1 MPVILDRGG
10 TCLWRHVA
18 SLDCGN
24 HRRFCTLI
32 STAEVAVIVAI
43 WATLYA
49 QPTPAGRRFRPP
61 PWTER
66 PVQQLDQ
73 AWLSMLDPTS
83 YRQFP
88 VIITFVLRGAGRL
101 DVPTSVFDNSTP
113 ITVSVTGAEIR
124 RVLQVGTRRGGGLAP
139 PSEVRDNK
147 LEIGPGL
154 IGKNQI
160 LTYTLA
166 GVDLTGTIPPGR
178 VPATLTNA
186 LIDTKLRTYRR
197 DALIRRGVVGAIIV
211 VLFVAGFW
219 LDRISSHRTQ
229 NLISFAAVGVSLL
242 GTLVGALVARPRR
255 PKPLQAENQAGAE
268 NQPDDKNHPKATAQ

>member
-1 MPVILDRGG
+1 M
-10 TCLWRHVA
+10 
-18 SLDCGN
+18 SLSA
-24 HRRFCTLI
+24 HWWESSTLLTLI
-32 STAEVAVIVAI
+32 STVAGVLAVIAAI

-49 QPTPAGRRFRPP
+49 SRPRRALVYYAM
-61 PWTER
+61 TER

-73 AWLSMLDPTS
+73 AWLSMLDPNV
-83 YRQFP
+83 YGQLP

-154 IGKNQI
+154 IGRNQI